1 MINEILIWVYLIN
14 FVFLMMHE
22 TDASYWKEWRLFG
35 KWGKSL
41 SDKQG
46 LSIFILA
53 RLPICI
59 PLLYGMLNLNH
70 QSGLIISAILSVFLI
85 FHFFIHGVML
95 LVSLNMWIP
104 VIGLTKEIKQ
114 LSDPGKIAYLFM
126 QSLLP
131 TIPASFLAFGTE
143 PLYSAFLEVDN
154 IFDVSVINDQT
165 MAGLVLKLGGG
176 LILWIFILITWM
188 KWYKTEKTFDDVVR
202 TSTND

>member
-85 FHFFIHGVML
+85 FHFFIHMIVR
-95 LVSLNMWIP
+95 
-104 VIGLTKEIKQ
+104 
-114 LSDPGKIAYLFM
+114 
-126 QSLLP
+126 
-131 TIPASFLAFGTE
+131 
-143 PLYSAFLEVDN
+143 
-154 IFDVSVINDQT
+154 
-165 MAGLVLKLGGG
+165 KLGRSEFAWPISYFIQFGM
-176 LILWIFILITWM
+176 LILSSTQLYITVQILI
-188 KWYKTEKTFDDVVR
+188 KTNV
-202 TSTND
+202 